1 MLRHLWMICRI
12 PISPMFPP
20 NFGAIIDKSTANTQA
35 SRYQTA
41 AEMRVDLERAFEGD
55 FCVICPRT
63 RIKRALHV
71 YMNWL
76 D

>member
-20 NFGAIIDKSTANTQA
+20 NFRAIIDKSTANTQG

-55 FCVICPRT
+55 FV
-63 RIKRALHV
+63 
-71 YMNWL
+71 
-76 D
+76 